1 MKPESA
7 AYLAKAHECLDAA
20 TKIAAAGLPQVAA
33 KEAYLAAYHAAQALV
48 FERTGQVVKSH
59 SGMRSVFA
67 RLAREE
73 TRIDRALT
81 SFLARAYKF
90 KEVADYAVG
99 PQAAVTTEEARELT
113 ASAGRFIEAIAALLP
128 PDRTSRG

>member
-7 AYLAKAHECLDAA
+7 SYLAKARECLDAA
-20 TKIAAAGLPQVAA
+20 MKIIAVPLPQVAA
-33 KEAYLAAYHAAQALV
+33 KEAYLASYHAAQAFV

-67 RLAREE
+67 RLSRDDA
-73 TRIDRALT
+73 RIDRTLA

-99 PQAAVTTEEARELT
+99 PQAAVTAEEAHELT
-113 ASAGRFIEAIAALLP
+113 ESARCFVESVAALLP
-128 PDRTSRG
+128 QHPTAGN